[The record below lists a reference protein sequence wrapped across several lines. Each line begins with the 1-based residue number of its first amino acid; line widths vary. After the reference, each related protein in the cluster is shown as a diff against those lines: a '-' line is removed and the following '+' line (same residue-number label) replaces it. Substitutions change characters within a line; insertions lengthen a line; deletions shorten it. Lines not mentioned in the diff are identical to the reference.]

1 MQPVRKNRQKKAGG
15 HGESRSDA
23 SADLA
28 DDSDVEQIED
38 EDEAKES
45 TSSKSGGLSDEE
57 ISRRDMSAEPASVAR
72 RRPDARP
79 RPRRSATAE
88 ARSAATNPVPIT
100 DTDDIMSEQHSNDSS
115 QQSAEEAVSRPVS
128 NTVSR
133 LEEEGEIGADY
144 LEELLDIADLGGDID
159 IDIDHGRASIAVVAS
174 EEGDERE
181 LADLVGRDGEVLESV
196 QELTRLAVQARTGN
210 RSRLMLDING
220 YRADRRV
227 ELTKVAQ
234 EAVTKVLTSGE
245 AVSLEPMNPFE
256 RKVCHDVVAAAG
268 LVSESEGAEP
278 HRYVVV
284 LPADENDEQAVD
296 KADVNDAADDSAS
309 EQA

>member
-1 MQPVRKNRQKKAGG
+1 M
-15 HGESRSDA
+15 
-23 SADLA
+23 
-28 DDSDVEQIED
+28 
-38 EDEAKES
+38 
-45 TSSKSGGLSDEE
+45 
-57 ISRRDMSAEPASVAR
+57 
-72 RRPDARP
+72 
-79 RPRRSATAE
+79 
-88 ARSAATNPVPIT
+88 
-100 DTDDIMSEQHSNDSS
+100 
-115 QQSAEEAVSRPVS
+115 S

-181 LADLVGRDGEVLESV
+181 LADLVGRDGEVLEAV

-220 YRADRRV
+220 YRADRRT

-256 RKVCHDVVAAAG
+256 RKVCHDVVAGAG

-284 LPADENDEQAVD
+284 LPADEEGVD
-296 KADVNDAADDSAS
+296 DAAEDAADDSAS